1 MVHQELEE
9 KSQTGFSR
17 VFRLGGFFLSL
28 GTLYLMV
35 VWTLELS
42 QVKVGD
48 LPVVRALEADFKRK
62 APVVDQEIIQNS
74 DLSINALQGND
85 NLGEDNIGVVLGVI
99 EEKLTSEETPV
110 PLSMKEALE
119 SSINEALGRL
129 TKNEIISE
137 ESIYQVYVGSF
148 DSHDAALETLEV
160 INKIGS
166 PAISEVFTV
175 VSGIFGS
182 RKSFRLETIRGF
194 SYEKAKQYCDE
205 LVSYNLE
212 CKVISG

>member
-1 MVHQELEE
+1 MHQELEE

-17 VFRLGGFFLSL
+17 VLRLGGFFLSL

-35 VWTLELS
+35 VLTLELS

-62 APVVDQEIIQNS
+62 APVGDQGIIKNG

-85 NLGEDNIGVVLGVI
+85 NLAEDNIGVVLGVI
-99 EEKLTSEETPV
+99 EERLTSEEIPV

-119 SSINEALGRL
+119 SSINEALSRL
-129 TKNEIISE
+129 AKNEIISE
-137 ESIYQVYVGSF
+137 ESIYQVYLGSF
-148 DSHDAALETLEV
+148 DSHYAALETLKV
-160 INKIGS
+160 INKIDRS
-166 PAISEVFTV
+166 AISEGFTV

-182 RKSFRLETIRGF
+182 RKSFRLETIKGF

-205 LVSYNLE
+205 LVSYNLD

>member
-1 MVHQELEE
+1 MHQELEE
-9 KSQTGFSR
+9 KSQAGFSR
-17 VFRLGGFFLSL
+17 VFRLAGFFLSL

-48 LPVVRALEADFKRK
+48 LPVVRALETDFKRK
-62 APVVDQEIIQNS
+62 APVADQEIIKNG

-85 NLGEDNIGVVLGVI
+85 KLAEDNRGVVLGVI
-99 EEKLTSEETPV
+99 EEKLTSEEIPV

-119 SSINEALGRL
+119 SSINEALSKL

-137 ESIYQVYVGSF
+137 ESIYQVYLGSF

-166 PAISEVFTV
+166 PSISEGFTV

-182 RKSFRLETIRGF
+182 RKSFRLETIKGF
-194 SYEKAKQYCDE
+194 SYEKAKEYCDE
-205 LVSYNLE
+205 LVSYNLD

>member
-1 MVHQELEE
+1 MV
-9 KSQTGFSR
+9 
-17 VFRLGGFFLSL
+17 
-28 GTLYLMV
+28 
-35 VWTLELS
+35 
-42 QVKVGD
+42 
-48 LPVVRALEADFKRK
+48 ALFIKKKED
-62 APVVDQEIIQNS
+62 IINF
-74 DLSINALQGND
+74 
-85 NLGEDNIGVVLGVI
+85 NLL
-99 EEKLTSEETPV
+99 LLV
-110 PLSMKEALE
+110 PGSPY
-119 SSINEALGRL
+119 
-129 TKNEIISE
+129 
-137 ESIYQVYVGSF
+137 SIYQVYVGSF

-166 PAISEVFTV
+166 PTISEVFTV

>member
-17 VFRLGGFFLSL
+17 GFRLGGFFLSL

-119 SSINEALGRL
+119 SSINEALGFLFLLAR
-129 TKNEIISE
+129 
-137 ESIYQVYVGSF
+137 
-148 DSHDAALETLEV
+148 
-160 INKIGS
+160 
-166 PAISEVFTV
+166 FTR
-175 VSGIFGS
+175 S
-182 RKSFRLETIRGF
+182 
-194 SYEKAKQYCDE
+194 
-205 LVSYNLE
+205 
-212 CKVISG
+212 